1 MAEKKNTAS
10 AADLGLGEIST
21 IRNILMGQQM
31 NEYEQRFGHLEEK
44 LVNAS
49 DEQGEKLQSFQEE
62 TRKNL
67 ASIEKDM
74 NARFDTLEKMLREGL
89 DKLAGQTEEKRLND
103 KEALGSMLADMGQK
117 LMK

>member
-1 MAEKKNTAS
+1 MAEQKNTDT
-10 AADLGLGEIST
+10 AANLGLGEIST

-49 DEQGEKLQSFQEE
+49 GEQGEKLQNFQEE
-62 TRKNL
+62 TRQNL

-74 NARFDTLEKMLREGL
+74 NARFDALEKMLREGL
-89 DKLAGQTEEKRLND
+89 DRLENQAEEKRLND
-103 KEALGSMLADMGQK
+103 KEALGNMLAEVGQK
-117 LMK
+117 WMK